1 MPRKPMVTRHFLSTK
16 CEVLCMDL
24 LEKESTTIS
33 VEVGGWYEDES
44 KLFRKVQRTV
54 DTEVLK
60 AVALVD
66 YEKRESLRGM
76 TETYFLEH
84 SVELDEDTRKP
95 VLDEQ
100 ATEQ

>member
-24 LEKESTTIS
+24 LEKESTTITT
-33 VEVGGWYEDES
+33 EVGGWYDDEG
-44 KLFRKVQRTV
+44 KLFRRVQRTV
-54 DTEVLK
+54 DSEVLK

-76 TETYFLEH
+76 TEADFLKY

-95 VLDEQ
+95 VSDEQ
-100 ATEQ
+100 ATE